1 MQENSIGVQIK
12 ELRKHFGISQR
23 ELCRDI
29 CSQSFISRIESGD
42 LSPSADLLYRLSMR
56 LGVDMNYFL
65 ERVYVPRM
73 DYVQEVLLQ
82 LSESLKKKNYE
93 QLKELVNHERRNPL
107 FIQGKNRQQLL
118 WYEAIYFY
126 KIHGDFHR
134 AIMLLDEALSMGHT
148 TLKSHSEKEIEI
160 YLTKANI
167 HTERKELNEAIS
179 MYKDILTYLHRLPV
193 IRDKE
198 LLIKVYYN
206 YSRALYLNG
215 ELGKSLLFAQNG
227 IRECRENRIL
237 FGMGELYFQM
247 GRVYRDQSEN
257 ELSKGFFEKAAMVS
271 QLMEDEN
278 LKRMSESQM
287 EHIGEAE
294 LCLRDL
300 PFRHHNK
307 EGI

>member
-1 MQENSIGVQIK
+1 MHEGRIGVQIK
-12 ELRKHFGISQR
+12 ELRNHFGISQQ
-23 ELCRDI
+23 ELCKNI

-42 LSPSADLLYRLSMR
+42 LSPSAGLLYRLSMR

-65 ERVYVPRM
+65 ESVYVPRI

-93 QLKELVNHERRNPL
+93 QIKELVNHERGNPL
-107 FIQGKNRQQLL
+107 FVHGGNRQQLL

-126 KIHGDFHR
+126 KMHDDFHR
-134 AIMLLDEALSMGHT
+134 ALMLLDEALSMRHT

-167 HTERKELNEAIS
+167 HTERKDLNKAHS
-179 MYKDILTYLHRLPV
+179 MYKDILTYINRLPV

-206 YSRALYLNG
+206 YSRSLYLNG
-215 ELGKSLLFAQNG
+215 ELEESLLFAQNG

-237 FGMGELYFQM
+237 YGMGELYFQM
-247 GRVYRDQSEN
+247 GRVYRDHSEN
-257 ELSKGFFEKAAMVS
+257 ELSKGYFEKARMVS
-271 QLMEDEN
+271 QLMEDED
-278 LKRMSESQM
+278 LERMSESQM
-287 EHIGEAE
+287 ELVRERE
-294 LCLRDL
+294 LCLREI
-300 PFRHHNK
+300 PFRHHK
-307 EGI
+307 